1 VGILRGLLHNLEYTH
16 MNRFLQVVGV
26 LAVVAIGGWVLV
38 GAVSLALDLGYSF
51 FWWLR
56 DTFLPF
62 VTVAA
67 VVGFIIYGIARL
79 LGARG

>member
-1 VGILRGLLHNLEYTH
+1 

-26 LAVVAIGGWVLV
+26 LAVLSIGGWLLV

-56 DTFLPF
+56 ETFLPF
-62 VTVAA
+62 VTISA
-67 VVGFIIYGIARL
+67 VGGFIIYGVARL
-79 LGARG
+79 MGARG